1 MNHDNQPWE
10 RRLKV
15 LEAQSRQKE
24 TEQATRA
31 YTANLSATVKA
42 MQQTSPV
49 IPGQSDDSIYSGL
62 TYQAMYRLL
71 FKVEP

>member
-31 YTANLSATVKA
+31 YTATLSAAVKA
-42 MQQTSPV
+42 LQQQSGPV
-49 IPGQSDDSIYSGL
+49 IPGQQDDAMSYR
-62 TYQAMYRLL
+62 AMYQMLSR
-71 FKVEP
+71 FEP